1 MEYGMKRR
9 TLIALLC
16 AAALLVLTA
25 VAATTQEREKRIPQ
39 IRARG
44 VLLVGTTGDYRPMSF
59 LDPDSGEYWGF
70 DIELAKD
77 LAEALGVE
85 LRFVPTT
92 WPTLMEDTQAG
103 KFDLAISGITITE
116 ARRAQALMSEGYLAN
131 GKTVLCRTADAGKYT
146 SLEAIDRPEVVV
158 MENPGGLNEQFVR
171 QNLPHAALVI
181 HRVNEEIPGLV
192 ASGAADV
199 MITEILEAGYYA
211 ARDSRLA
218 APLLQRPFTHGE
230 LGVLMA
236 QGSEDLL
243 DFVNSFLASERE
255 SGRLDELAATYIYG
269 AASDLDA
276 AA

>member
-1 MEYGMKRR
+1 MKRER
-9 TLIALLC
+9 TLVAILC
-16 AAALLVLTA
+16 AAVLLVLTTIS
-25 VAATTQEREKRIPQ
+25 AATQEREKRIPQ

-44 VLLVGTTGDYRPMSF
+44 VLLVGTTGDYRPITY
-59 LDPDSGEYWGF
+59 LDAGSGEYWGF

-92 WPTLMEDTQAG
+92 WPTLMEDTQAE
-103 KFDLAISGITITE
+103 KFDLAISGITITD
-116 ARRAQALMSEGYLAN
+116 ARRAQALLSEGYLAN
-131 GKTVLCRTADAGKYT
+131 GKTVLCRAADAGRYT

-211 ARDSRLA
+211 AQDSRLA
-218 APLLQRPFTHGE
+218 APLLREPFTHGE

-243 DFVNSFLASERE
+243 EFVNGFLADERE
-255 SGRLDELAATYIYG
+255 SGRLDELAETYIYG

>member
-1 MEYGMKRR
+1 MKRER
-9 TLIALLC
+9 TLVAILC
-16 AAALLVLTA
+16 AAVLLVLTTIS
-25 VAATTQEREKRIPQ
+25 AATQEREKRIPQ

-44 VLLVGTTGDYRPMSF
+44 VLLVGTTGDYRPITY
-59 LDPDSGEYWGF
+59 LDPGSGEYLGF

-92 WPTLMEDTQAG
+92 WPTLMEDTQAE
-103 KFDLAISGITITE
+103 KFDLAISGITITD
-116 ARRAQALMSEGYLAN
+116 ARRAQALLSEGYLAN
-131 GKTVLCRTADAGKYT
+131 GKTVLCRAADAGRYT

-211 ARDSRLA
+211 AQDSRLA
-218 APLLQRPFTHGE
+218 APLLHEPFTHGE

-243 DFVNSFLASERE
+243 EFVNGFLADERE
-255 SGRLDELAATYIYG
+255 SGRLDELAETYIYG

>member
-1 MEYGMKRR
+1 MKRKR
-9 TLIALLC
+9 TLVAILC
-16 AAALLVLTA
+16 AAVLLVLTA
-25 VAATTQEREKRIPQ
+25 VSSTTQEREKRVPQ

-59 LDPDSGEYWGF
+59 RDPESGEYWGF

-77 LAEALGVE
+77 LADALGVD

-92 WPTLMEDTQAG
+92 WPTLMEDTQAE
-103 KFDLAISGITITE
+103 KFDLAISGITITD

-131 GKTVLCRTADAGKYT
+131 GKTVLCRAADAGKYT
-146 SLEAIDRPEVVV
+146 SLEAIDRPDVVV

-243 DFVNSFLASERE
+243 DFVNSFLAAARE
-255 SGRLDELAATYIYG
+255 SGRLDELAETYIYG
-269 AASDLDA
+269 EASDLDA

>member
-1 MEYGMKRR
+1 MKRER
-9 TLIALLC
+9 TLVAILC
-16 AAALLVLTA
+16 AAVLLVLTTIS
-25 VAATTQEREKRIPQ
+25 AATQEREKRIPQ

-44 VLLVGTTGDYRPMSF
+44 VLLVGTTGDYRPITY
-59 LDPDSGEYWGF
+59 LDPGSGEYWGF

-92 WPTLMEDTQAG
+92 WPTLMEDTQAE
-103 KFDLAISGITITE
+103 KFDLAISGITITD
-116 ARRAQALMSEGYLAN
+116 ARRAQALLSEGYLAN
-131 GKTVLCRTADAGKYT
+131 GKTVLCRAADAGRYT

-211 ARDSRLA
+211 AQDSRLA
-218 APLLQRPFTHGE
+218 APLLREPFTHGE

-243 DFVNSFLASERE
+243 EFVNGFLADERE
-255 SGRLDELAATYIYG
+255 SGRLAELAETYIYG

>member
-1 MEYGMKRR
+1 MKRER
-9 TLIALLC
+9 TLVAILC
-16 AAALLVLTA
+16 AAVLLVLTTIS
-25 VAATTQEREKRIPQ
+25 AATQEREKRIPQ

-44 VLLVGTTGDYRPMSF
+44 VLLVGTTGDYRPITY
-59 LDPDSGEYWGF
+59 LDPGSGEYWGF

-92 WPTLMEDTQAG
+92 WPTLMEDTQAE
-103 KFDLAISGITITE
+103 KFDLAISGITITD

-131 GKTVLCRTADAGKYT
+131 GKTVLCRAADAGRYT

-192 ASGAADV
+192 ASG
-199 MITEILEAGYYA
+199 EAGYYA
-211 ARDSRLA
+211 AQDSRLA
-218 APLLQRPFTHGE
+218 APLLHEPFTHGE

-243 DFVNSFLASERE
+243 EFVNGFLADERE
-255 SGRLDELAATYIYG
+255 SGRLDELAETYIYG

>member
-1 MEYGMKRR
+1 MKRER
-9 TLIALLC
+9 TLVAILC
-16 AAALLVLTA
+16 AAVLLVLTTIS
-25 VAATTQEREKRIPQ
+25 AATQEREKRIPQ

-44 VLLVGTTGDYRPMSF
+44 VLLVGTTGDYRPITY
-59 LDPDSGEYWGF
+59 LDPGSGEHWGF

-92 WPTLMEDTQAG
+92 WPTLMEDTQAE
-103 KFDLAISGITITE
+103 KFDLAISGITITD
-116 ARRAQALMSEGYLAN
+116 ARRAQALLSEGYLAN
-131 GKTVLCRTADAGKYT
+131 GKTVLCRAADAGRYT

-211 ARDSRLA
+211 AQDSRLA
-218 APLLQRPFTHGE
+218 APLLREPFTHGE

-243 DFVNSFLASERE
+243 EFVNGFLADERE
-255 SGRLDELAATYIYG
+255 SGRLDELAETYIYG

>member
-1 MEYGMKRR
+1 MKRER
-9 TLIALLC
+9 TLVAILC
-16 AAALLVLTA
+16 AAVLLVLTTIS
-25 VAATTQEREKRIPQ
+25 AATQEREKRIPQ

-44 VLLVGTTGDYRPMSF
+44 VLLVGTTGDYRPITY
-59 LDPDSGEYWGF
+59 LDPGSGEYWGF

-92 WPTLMEDTQAG
+92 WPTLMEDTQAE
-103 KFDLAISGITITE
+103 KFDLAISGITITD

-131 GKTVLCRTADAGKYT
+131 GKTVLCRAADAGRYT

-171 QNLPHAALVI
+171 QNLPRAALVI

-211 ARDSRLA
+211 AQDSRLA
-218 APLLQRPFTHGE
+218 APLLREPFTHGE

-243 DFVNSFLASERE
+243 EFVNGFLADERE
-255 SGRLDELAATYIYG
+255 SGRLDELAETYVYG

>member
-1 MEYGMKRR
+1 MKRER
-9 TLIALLC
+9 TLVAILC
-16 AAALLVLTA
+16 AAVLLVLTTIS
-25 VAATTQEREKRIPQ
+25 AATQEREKRIPQ

-44 VLLVGTTGDYRPMSF
+44 VLLVGTTGDYRPITY
-59 LDPDSGEYWGF
+59 LDPGSGEYWGF

-92 WPTLMEDTQAG
+92 WPTLMEDTQAE
-103 KFDLAISGITITE
+103 KFDLAISGITITD
-116 ARRAQALMSEGYLAN
+116 ARRAQALLSEGYLAN
-131 GKTVLCRTADAGKYT
+131 GKTVLCRAADAGRYT

-211 ARDSRLA
+211 AQDSRLA
-218 APLLQRPFTHGE
+218 APLLREPFTHGE

-236 QGSEDLL
+236 QGSENLL
-243 DFVNSFLASERE
+243 EFVNGFLADERE
-255 SGRLDELAATYIYG
+255 SGRLDELAETYIYG

>member
-1 MEYGMKRR
+1 MKRER
-9 TLIALLC
+9 TLVAILC
-16 AAALLVLTA
+16 AAVLLVLTTIS
-25 VAATTQEREKRIPQ
+25 AATQEREKRIPQ

-44 VLLVGTTGDYRPMSF
+44 VLLVGTTGDYRPITY
-59 LDPDSGEYWGF
+59 LDPGSGEYWGF

-92 WPTLMEDTQAG
+92 WPTLMEDTQAE
-103 KFDLAISGITITE
+103 KFDLAISGITITD

-131 GKTVLCRTADAGKYT
+131 GKTVLCRAADAGRYT

-211 ARDSRLA
+211 AQDSRLA
-218 APLLQRPFTHGE
+218 APLLHEPFTHGE

-243 DFVNSFLASERE
+243 KFVNGFLADERE
-255 SGRLDELAATYIYG
+255 SGRLDELAETYIYG

>member
-1 MEYGMKRR
+1 MKKNR
-9 TLIALLC
+9 TMIALLC
-16 AAALLVLTA
+16 AAALLLLAVLTG
-25 VAATTQEREKRIPQ
+25 VTRESEKRIPQ
-39 IRARG
+39 IKARG
-44 VLLVGTTGDYRPMSF
+44 VLLVGTTGDYLPMSF
-59 LDPDSGEYWGF
+59 LDGESGEYWGF

-77 LAEALGVE
+77 LADALGVSV
-85 LRFVPTT
+85 RFVPTS
-92 WPTLMEDTQAG
+92 WPTLMADTQAG
-103 KFDLAISGITITE
+103 DFDLAISGITITD

-131 GKTVLCRTADAGKYT
+131 GKTVLCRAADAARYT

-211 ARDSRLA
+211 AQDSRLA
-218 APLLQRPFTHGE
+218 APLLHAPFTHGE
-230 LGVLMA
+230 LGVLMP

-243 DFVNSFLASERE
+243 EFVNRFLAAERE
-255 SGRLDELAATYIYG
+255 SGRLDELAQAYIY
-269 AASDLDA
+269 AQSASLDDA
-276 AA
+276 A